1 MFVLIPPP
9 KEPGEAPI
17 NIRKIKIISIG
28 KPNVPKSIDE
38 NPAVLPLVEWKTKFV
53 IFSNIFS

>member
-1 MFVLIPPP
+1 MINTNVFVFIPPP

-17 NIRKIKIISIG
+17 NIRKIKIMSIG

-38 NPAVLPLVEWKTKFV
+38 NPAVLPLVE
-53 IFSNIFS
+53 